1 MRVSTLPTQHGE
13 RQHHIMG
20 GVAVVA
26 VHHGLVIV
34 EDSAFDLRF
43 AHLDGMD
50 GFGALQGQA
59 DHEKPGHSSGNGA
72 GQEELSEVRVHGVLA
87 SLNSET
93 R

>member
-1 MRVSTLPTQHGE
+1 
-13 RQHHIMG
+13 
-20 GVAVVA
+20 
-26 VHHGLVIV
+26 
-34 EDSAFDLRF
+34 
-43 AHLDGMD
+43 MD